1 MNQEKT
7 EHKSGSKKGI
17 FIFFVVLLLGI
28 NLVSLFFNY
37 KQNEDI
43 KEKQVT
49 LDSNA
54 VQIKQLDEQ
63 LKAKIAELTAARDEI
78 EKLGGDKTALEEQ
91 IAILQNEKA
100 KLAKDAG
107 YYRSQYNK
115 IKGEIDN
122 AMRIKDEANKEIES
136 LKLQL
141 AQKDTVINEKNTVI
155 NQKEQAI
162 SSLTQ
167 EKTQLSEKVAIA
179 SILKADHITALAIT
193 AKGKEKPSATAEFKA
208 KYIDQLKIGFT
219 IAENKVAEK
228 NTKELYIRVVEP
240 DGATIYNTSTGGGE
254 MTYNGKSIF
263 YSVKYDLSFNGN
275 ASPVLIS
282 YKKDGEWKVGK
293 HTIEIY
299 CEGKLIGT
307 GSFTV
312 LK

>member
-7 EHKSGSKKGI
+7 EQKGGNKKGI
-17 FIFFVVLLLGI
+17 FVFFVILLLGI

-37 KQNEDI
+37 QQNEDI
-43 KEKQVT
+43 KQKQVT

-54 VQIKQLDEQ
+54 VQIKQLDAQ
-63 LKAKIAELTAARDEI
+63 LNAKIAELTAARDEI
-78 EKLGGDKTALEEQ
+78 AKLGGDKTALEEQ
-91 IAILQNEKA
+91 IAILQNEQA
-100 KLAKDAG
+100 KLKKDAS

-122 AMRIKDEANKEIES
+122 AMKIKDEANKEIEA

-179 SILKADHITALAIT
+179 SILRADNVTALAIT

-219 IAENKVAEK
+219 IGENKVAEK
-228 NTKELYIRVVEP
+228 NTKELYVRIVEP

-263 YSVKYDLSFNGN
+263 YSVKYDLSYNGN
-275 ASPVLIS
+275 TTPVILS
-282 YKKDGEWKVGK
+282 YKKDGGEWKVGK

-299 CEGKLIGT
+299 CEGKLIGS

-312 LK
+312 K